1 MRYFFSKACLLLA
14 LLCTHAVAVDFKT
27 YYLERSDNPDPE
39 FSLLLHLY
47 QTQLNASLSTSHY
60 HRFLLH
66 ALLGIPPRPLP
77 AMLELPSS
85 ITLLPDDWSRRERIS
100 LPDLQH
106 AVVALALQQEHE
118 PLPEH
123 LDRQALQQ
131 LLSIHLRWRGQRA
144 TLQEHLVSLQDN
156 TAAVEY
162 DERAAHTLTH
172 LLVRAV
178 LQVLWNEGLRLQ
190 QLQALVQRM
199 PTARQLGVAEQ
210 RQASALLR
218 VLVLTVDE
226 LQELPLSNAER
237 GLLEQLVRDQ
247 QRQRRVRQALIGGG
261 VLTAAVLLGRGGW
274 MLRGIDVRALWSK
287 RVLGMQ
293 LGYSVT
299 TLAALYPAWQLGKAV
314 KWQVQRALQTPAD
327 LRQHSDYRIA
337 YLAFLSNPRNLQ
349 HQQQLLHTLN
359 RCLQK
364 LQPLFAEQEINVKVN
379 AQRNRYRIVREA
391 NHLNIAVPYSA
402 SSDVRLALEQVILQY
417 YEGQLPPNVL
427 PAEVRYCR
435 RDRV

>member
-85 ITLLPDDWSRRERIS
+85 ITLPHDDWAVRERIS
-100 LPDLQH
+100 LPDLRR
-106 AVVALALQQEHE
+106 AAVALALQQEYE
-118 PLPEH
+118 PVPEH
-123 LDRQALQQ
+123 LDQRTLQR
-131 LLSIHLRWRGQRA
+131 LLSTRMRWRGKSTTLRA
-144 TLQEHLVSLQDN
+144 HLTGLRDSTAEMEHDDH
-156 TAAVEY
+156 A
-162 DERAAHTLTH
+162 LTH

-178 LQVLWNEGLRLQ
+178 LQVLWAEGARLQ
-190 QLQALVQRM
+190 QLQVLAQRM

-210 RQASALLR
+210 RQASAVLR
-218 VLVLTVDE
+218 SLVLAVDE
-226 LQELPLSNAER
+226 LQELQLNNAER

-247 QRQRRVRQALIGGG
+247 QRQRRVRQAIVGGG
-261 VLTAAVLLGRGGW
+261 ALTAAVLLSRGMW
-274 MLRGIDVRALWSK
+274 LLRGIDVRALWSQ
-287 RVLGMQ
+287 RVLGMH

-327 LRQHSDYRIA
+327 LRQQSDYRIA

-364 LQPLFAEQEINVKVN
+364 LQPLFAEREISVKVN

>member
-1 MRYFFSKACLLLA
+1 MRYFFSKACLFLA

-85 ITLLPDDWSRRERIS
+85 ITLPHDDWAVRERIS
-100 LPDLQH
+100 LPDLRR
-106 AVVALALQQEHE
+106 AAVALALQQEYE

-123 LDRQALQQ
+123 LDQRTLQR
-131 LLSIHLRWRGQRA
+131 LLSTSMRWRGKSTTLRA
-144 TLQEHLVSLQDN
+144 HLTGLRDSTAEMEHDDH
-156 TAAVEY
+156 A
-162 DERAAHTLTH
+162 LTH

-178 LQVLWNEGLRLQ
+178 LQVLWAEGARLQ
-190 QLQALVQRM
+190 QLQVLAQRM

-210 RQASALLR
+210 RQASAVLR
-218 VLVLTVDE
+218 SLVLAVDE
-226 LQELPLSNAER
+226 LQELQLNNAER

-247 QRQRRVRQALIGGG
+247 QRQRRVRQAIVGGG
-261 VLTAAVLLGRGGW
+261 ALTAAVLLSRGMW
-274 MLRGIDVRALWSK
+274 LLRGIDVRALWSQ
-287 RVLGMQ
+287 RVLGMH

-314 KWQVQRALQTPAD
+314 KWHVQRALQTPAD
-327 LRQHSDYRIA
+327 LRKQGDYRIA

-364 LQPLFAEQEINVKVN
+364 LQPLFAEQEISVKVN

-417 YEGQLPPNVL
+417 YDGQLPLNVL